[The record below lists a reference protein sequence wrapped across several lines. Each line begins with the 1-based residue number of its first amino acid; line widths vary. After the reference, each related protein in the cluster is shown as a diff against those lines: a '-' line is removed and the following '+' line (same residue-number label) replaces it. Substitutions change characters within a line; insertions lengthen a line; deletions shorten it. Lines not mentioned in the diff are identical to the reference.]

1 MSWMGAETK
10 WTATSV
16 NYITLTLRVLQFF
29 CSWSQHTMEVV
40 NARSALL
47 SNFEVLNL
55 LRELDAEHIART
67 KTAIRVKKEGEAA
80 GKNSHDTHAEE
91 ISENLRTVE
100 LEAIQYLSA
109 DYQPTLHQSD
119 EGITQ
124 LVGSLQ
130 PFGLS
135 KSEKLQIVN
144 LAPTEPVEL
153 YVIVEEVEDRLGSR
167 MDDLLAVVSKS
178 LHESAPERPTEI
190 IDVPESKQA
199 HGEVAVEVYEETEQ
213 ETWEYDANAMEFDDM
228 GEGAGVEGDL
238 DVDDD

>member
-1 MSWMGAETK
+1 
-10 WTATSV
+10 
-16 NYITLTLRVLQFF
+16 
-29 CSWSQHTMEVV
+29 MEVV

-67 KTAIRVKKEGEAA
+67 KTAIRVKKEEEAA
-80 GKNSHDTHAEE
+80 GKNSHDTQTEE

-119 EGITQ
+119 AGVTQ
-124 LVGSLQ
+124 LVRGLQ
-130 PFGLS
+130 PFELS
-135 KSEKLQIVN
+135 KAEKLQIVN

-153 YVIVEEVEDRLGSR
+153 YVIVEELEDRFGNR
-167 MDDLLAVVSKS
+167 MNDLLTAVSKS
-178 LHESAPERPTEI
+178 LHESAPGRLNGTI
-190 IDVPESKQA
+190 AAPEDKQTR
-199 HGEVAVEVYEETEQ
+199 GEAAVEVYEEADQ
-213 ETWEYDANAMEFDDM
+213 ETWEYDANTMEFDDM

-238 DVDDD
+238 DIDDD